1 MRIYFDNAAT
11 TQPYGELT
19 EIFQRQLTDD
29 WFNPSAMYPPAV
41 RMEGELN
48 KARRTLGEIIN
59 ARPDEVYF
67 NSGGSEGANTVCI
80 RDIADREDAS
90 FTS

>member
-19 EIFQRQLTDD
+19 EIFQAAPKEQTR
-29 WFNPSAMYPPAV
+29 
-41 RMEGELN
+41 
-48 KARRTLGEIIN
+48 
-59 ARPDEVYF
+59 
-67 NSGGSEGANTVCI
+67 SGI